1 MSAALDRFMHI
12 SPVVPVVMIEDVDH
26 AVPLARTLVEGGV
39 AVIEVT
45 LRSDAA
51 LASIAAIARDVPT
64 ITLAVGTVLNAQQL
78 QSAKD
83 AGATLAISPGID
95 RDLIEAAA
103 RIGMPLLPGVAS
115 ASELM
120 LGLNAGLTRFKLF
133 PATAINGLELAKAFA
148 GPFPQA
154 RFCPTG
160 GISLEAAPSY
170 LAQPNI
176 LCIGA
181 SWVASG
187 ADIRGARW
195 DSIRANAR
203 SASMLGKTQPQ
214 P

>member
-1 MSAALDRFMHI
+1 MTAALDRFMQI
-12 SPVVPVVMIEDVDH
+12 SPVVPVVVIDDVRH
-26 AVPLARTLVEGGV
+26 AEPLARALIEGGV

-51 LASIAAIARDVPT
+51 LASITAIARAVPE

-78 QSAKD
+78 QSAFD
-83 AGATLAISPGID
+83 AGAKLAISPGID
-95 RDLIEAAA
+95 RDLIDASD
-103 RIGMPLLPGVAS
+103 RIGIPLLPGIAT

-120 LGLNAGLTRFKLF
+120 LGLNNGLSRFKLF

-160 GISLEAAPSY
+160 GISFEAAPSY

-176 LCIGA
+176 RCIGA
-181 SWVASG
+181 SWLAAT
-187 ADIRGARW
+187 ADIRAERW
-195 DSIRANAR
+195 DQIRSNAIKAVGLR
-203 SASMLGKTQPQ
+203 T
-214 P
+214 

>member
-1 MSAALDRFMHI
+1 MTTALDRFMQI
-12 SPVVPVVMIEDVDH
+12 SPVVPVVVIDDVEQ
-26 AVPLARTLVEGGV
+26 AVPLARALVEGGV

-51 LASIAAIARDVPT
+51 LAGIAAIARAVPA

-78 QSAKD
+78 QSAHS

-95 RDLIEAAA
+95 RDLIDASD
-103 RIGMPLLPGVAS
+103 RIGIPLLPGIAT

-120 LGLNAGLTRFKLF
+120 LGLNNGLSRFKMF
-133 PATAINGLELAKAFA
+133 PASAINGLELAKAFA

-160 GISLEAAPSY
+160 GITLEAAPSY

-181 SWVASG
+181 SWLASS
-187 ADIRGARW
+187 ADIRAARW
-195 DSIRANAR
+195 DVIRSNAQKAR
-203 SASMLGKTQPQ
+203 SLKP
-214 P
+214 

>member
-1 MSAALDRFMHI
+1 MSAALDRFMQI
-12 SPVVPVVMIEDVDH
+12 SPVVPVVVIDDVQH
-26 AVPLARTLVEGGV
+26 AVPLARTLLESGV

-51 LASIAAIARDVPT
+51 LASIAAIAREVPA

-78 QSAKD
+78 QSARD

-95 RDLIEAAA
+95 RELIDAAA
-103 RIGMPLLPGVAS
+103 RLGIPLLPGIAT

-133 PATAINGLELAKAFA
+133 PATAINGLELAKGFS

-160 GISLEAAPSY
+160 GISLEAAPLY

-181 SWVASG
+181 SWLASS
-187 ADIRGARW
+187 ADIRAARW
-195 DSIRANAR
+195 DSIRSNAAKAINLR
-203 SASMLGKTQPQ
+203 R
-214 P
+214 

>member
-1 MSAALDRFMHI
+1 MSSALDRFMQI
-12 SPVVPVVMIEDVDH
+12 SPVVPVVVIEDVQH

-45 LRSDAA
+45 LRSAAA
-51 LASIAAIARDVPT
+51 LASIAAIARDVPE
-64 ITLAVGTVLNAQQL
+64 ITLAVGTVLNALQL
-78 QSAKD
+78 QSARD

-95 RDLIEAAA
+95 RELIEASV
-103 RIGMPLLPGVAS
+103 RMQIPLLPGIAT

-148 GPFPQA
+148 GPFAQA

-181 SWVASG
+181 SWLASA
-187 ADIRGARW
+187 ADIRAARW
-195 DSIRANAR
+195 DSIRSNAR
-203 SASMLGKTQPQ
+203 KARALAV
-214 P
+214 

>member
-1 MSAALDRFMHI
+1 MSTALDRFMQI
-12 SPVVPVVMIEDVDH
+12 SPVVPVVVIEDVAH
-26 AVPLARTLVEGGV
+26 AVTLARTLVEGGV

-51 LASIAAIARDVPT
+51 LASIATIAREVPE
-64 ITLAVGTVLNAQQL
+64 ITLAVGTVLNPQQL

-95 RDLIEAAA
+95 RELIDASA
-103 RIGMPLLPGVAS
+103 RMQIPLLPGIAS

-170 LAQPNI
+170 LAQTNI

-181 SWVASG
+181 SWLASA
-187 ADIRGARW
+187 ADIRAARW
-195 DSIRANAR
+195 DSIRANAQR
-203 SASMLGKTQPQ
+203 ARNLRKDS
-214 P
+214 

>member
-1 MSAALDRFMHI
+1 MSAALDRFMQI
-12 SPVVPVVMIEDVDH
+12 SPVVPVVVIDDPRR
-26 AVPLARTLVEGGV
+26 AVPLARALIDGGV

-51 LASIAAIARDVPT
+51 LASIAAIARDVPA
-64 ITLAVGTVLNAQQL
+64 ITLAVGTVLNAAQL

-83 AGATLAISPGID
+83 AGATLAISPGISSE
-95 RDLIEAAA
+95 LIDAAA
-103 RIGMPLLPGVAS
+103 RIGVPLLPGIAT

-133 PATAINGLELAKAFA
+133 PASAINGLELARALA

-160 GISLEAAPSY
+160 GISLDAAPGY

-176 LCIGA
+176 GCIGA
-181 SWVASG
+181 SWLASA
-187 ADIRGARW
+187 ADIAAERW
-195 DSIRANAR
+195 ETVRANALQVR
-203 SASMLGKTQPQ
+203 ALRAH
-214 P
+214 

>member
-1 MSAALDRFMHI
+1 MSSALDRFMQI
-12 SPVVPVVMIEDVDH
+12 SPVVPVVVIEDLRQ

-45 LRSDAA
+45 LRSDQA
-51 LASIAAIARDVPT
+51 LASIAAIAREVPE

-95 RDLIEAAA
+95 RDLVDASVRMQI
-103 RIGMPLLPGVAS
+103 PLLPGIAT

-181 SWVASG
+181 SWLASA
-187 ADIRGARW
+187 ADIRAAHWDKIRGNAQRALALAR
-195 DSIRANAR
+195 
-203 SASMLGKTQPQ
+203 
-214 P
+214 